1 MTTPFSTNILGE
13 GTPQL
18 RFNIDFSLSKWNT
31 IGTHQ
36 LLGVTGLVR
45 IRFYLFCTS
54 NLNGGSTLS
63 VGVTSNTSFF
73 GSFTTSTWSS
83 NEFMCLA
90 NNNQDLDTKAT
101 TYYQDRAT
109 ENQASQDVV
118 VSEDLEI
125 EIVTSALTGGKLQLI
140 GWWQKL
146 SANGG
151 VSEGDGT

>member
-31 IGTHQ
+31 SGTHQ
-36 LLGVTGLVR
+36 LLAVTGLVR
-45 IRFYLFCTS
+45 VRFYLYCTTT
-54 NLNGGSTLS
+54 LAGGSTLS

-73 GSFTTSTWSS
+73 GSFTIPTWSAGQ
-83 NEFMCLA
+83 FMCIF
-90 NNNQDLDTKAT
+90 NNNEDLDTKAT
-101 TYYQDRAT
+101 TYYQNRAV

-118 VSEDLEI
+118 ISEDLEFQLS
-125 EIVTSALTGGKLQLI
+125 SALTGGKLQFI

-146 SANGG
+146 STDGG
-151 VSEGDGT
+151 VAEGDGT